1 MAGTYEPIA
10 TSTLSSQSTSVT
22 FSSIPSTYTDLVLV
36 CLGTIV
42 TNGNSLVVEVNGDTN
57 QLGSYTMIYG
67 NGSGTNAS
75 NRTNNRSFVN
85 GGWNVAYSD
94 TEIST
99 SILQVFNYANTTT
112 YKTFLTKNSNPNG
125 STYKGIETSVSLW
138 RSTSAITSLKVFTG
152 GGGDLKAGLTATLY
166 GIKALQGDTMANT
179 HIPIATTTVGSGGAN
194 GIEFTSIPGTY
205 TDLKLVFSCRVGSSY
220 GGVFYQTD
228 VTLNSTSSGGTA
240 DKLLF
245 GYGSTVGDNSAGA
258 TIVYGVT
265 NSAATANTF
274 GNGEIYIPNY
284 TSSSKKIV
292 ITDSVSES
300 NDAGAI
306 KSFSAGLFNVTS
318 AVTSVKIASYNGQN
332 FDQYSSAT
340 LYGIKKD

>member
-166 GIKALQGDTMANT
+166 GIKAL
-179 HIPIATTTVGSGGAN
+179 
-194 GIEFTSIPGTY
+194 
-205 TDLKLVFSCRVGSSY
+205 
-220 GGVFYQTD
+220 
-228 VTLNSTSSGGTA
+228 
-240 DKLLF
+240 
-245 GYGSTVGDNSAGA
+245 
-258 TIVYGVT
+258 
-265 NSAATANTF
+265 
-274 GNGEIYIPNY
+274 
-284 TSSSKKIV
+284 
-292 ITDSVSES
+292 
-300 NDAGAI
+300 
-306 KSFSAGLFNVTS
+306 
-318 AVTSVKIASYNGQN
+318 
-332 FDQYSSAT
+332 
-340 LYGIKKD
+340 